1 MLSVMGVCQTCSHS
15 VFLIQL
21 CTGSRRCHHFL
32 LSHPFIFPDG
42 VFYFLC
48 RAEYELKGVSNLMN
62 TGLPDHKDAL
72 DIEIDEKLARIN
84 EARKIPSTARDAA
97 GCFARNFRPPKRA
110 MEFSK
115 LSKIDIPDFH
125 SIEEIEQSFGC
136 AIEAMLIAGYTDKE
150 ILKTA
155 PTMDICN
162 YNIFD
167 IKRFIQEIKESERY
181 AMLDAL
187 INNPHGYES
196 AILDSLC
203 IIVGGTYIAQVVM
216 MLIEMWA

>member
-1 MLSVMGVCQTCSHS
+1 MSVIESS
-15 VFLIQL
+15 D
-21 CTGSRRCHHFL
+21 S
-32 LSHPFIFPDG
+32 
-42 VFYFLC
+42 
-48 RAEYELKGVSNLMN
+48 
-62 TGLPDHKDAL
+62 KDAVDRDL
-72 DIEIDEKLARIN
+72 DEKLARIN
-84 EARKIPSTARDAA
+84 EARKIPSTVRSAA

-110 MEFSK
+110 IEFSK
-115 LSKIDIPDFH
+115 LPEIDFPDFH

-216 MLIEMWA
+216 MLIEMWV